1 MQVDAI
7 RALVARLD
15 SRGEREKDEAWSE
28 LRSLGADV
36 VPHLRAAYPG
46 FTHGEGRVALV
57 YHAIRY
63 ARVSED
69 AFQLGL
75 AGLGDRSKVVRYR
88 ACALLAYSLRKDA
101 IEPLRRMRDDPD
113 WQVRQSARAAE
124 FAIQE
129 KNHHL
134 FVDRRGAGAT
144 AWQVNPG
151 DGEGRP
157 VSWLTRLRMK
167 REIEERLE

>member
-1 MQVDAI
+1 MQVEGI

-15 SRGEREKDEAWSE
+15 SKSEPDREQAWSE
-28 LRSLGADV
+28 LRSLGADI
-36 VPHLRAAYPG
+36 VPHLRAGYPG
-46 FTHGEGRVALV
+46 FSHGEGRVALV
-57 YHAIRY
+57 YHALRY

-75 AGLGDRSKVVRYR
+75 AGLSDRSKLVRYR

-101 IEPLRRMRDDPD
+101 IAPLRRLRDDPD
-113 WQVRQSARAAE
+113 WQVRQSCRAAE
-124 FAIQE
+124 FAILE

-134 FVDRRGAGAT
+134 FIDRRGEGRT
-144 AWQVNPG
+144 AWQVNPD

-157 VSWLTRLRMK
+157 ASWLTRQRMR
-167 REIEERLE
+167 REIESRLE